1 MVEGRV
7 PPGLNDDAVKKVKE
21 GCDNSETF
29 KKANLNILLD
39 TDTRQGLYRNSV
51 RKVFEATWNA
61 AILPYRPQP
70 TTGGALND
78 GGPGSSTMTMGARP
92 AGPNDNAAEEFPQ
105 LDEDEIFNM
114 MEAEAKA
121 REQKQL
127 RTVTVSL
134 KDIVRQELQDMKIV

>member
-1 MVEGRV
+1 
-7 PPGLNDDAVKKVKE
+7 
-21 GCDNSETF
+21 
-29 KKANLNILLD
+29 
-39 TDTRQGLYRNSV
+39 
-51 RKVFEATWNA
+51 
-61 AILPYRPQP
+61 
-70 TTGGALND
+70 
-78 GGPGSSTMTMGARP
+78 MTMGARP

-114 MEAEAKA
+114 VEAEAKA